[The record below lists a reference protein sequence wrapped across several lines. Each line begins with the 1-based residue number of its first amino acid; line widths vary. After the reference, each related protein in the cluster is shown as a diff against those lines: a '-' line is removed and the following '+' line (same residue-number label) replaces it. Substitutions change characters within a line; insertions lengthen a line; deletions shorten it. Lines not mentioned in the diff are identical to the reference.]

1 MFKFFYRP
9 PEFFPRG
16 KFLLKITILGDFW
29 DRKATFLKLQWWN
42 LAWECSRDTPSPR
55 QNFVKSC
62 KGIYPFWGKFIPI
75 ITIFGNILGRK
86 PTFLK
91 PQWWYL
97 AWGCGLGTPSPHQII
112 PLLGKFIPKI
122 WNFGEFE
129 LLQPTF
135 HTSDVEIWT
144 NLGNIRNLSSTQNF
158 VKIAQGENRSRGL
171 SVLHCLAEVMHI
183 DF

>member
-97 AWGCGLGTPSPHQII
+97 AWGCGLGTPSTTPNYTPFGQIYTKNLKFWRVWATSAHI
-112 PLLGKFIPKI
+112 SYLWCWNLNEPGK
-122 WNFGEFE
+122 
-129 LLQPTF
+129 
-135 HTSDVEIWT
+135 H
-144 NLGNIRNLSSTQNF
+144 
-158 VKIAQGENRSRGL
+158 
-171 SVLHCLAEVMHI
+171 
-183 DF
+183 